1 MKNRNETIIAPS
13 ILGVE
18 ENRLFEELPNIEKA
32 GAQWVHVDIMDGKF
46 VKHVSGSLELFEK
59 IAKKHSLFND
69 VHIMVKRP
77 SSYVDPY
84 IAAGANNLTFHF
96 ESCYC
101 IGQAKWII
109 EKIHKKGAKAGI
121 SICPDTPVQKII
133 PLLNDVD
140 LVLVMTVVPG
150 KGGQEFMESNLEK
163 VKQIKAFNP
172 NVLVEVDGGVN
183 EVTAKKC
190 VEAGVDVLVSGSY
203 IFGGKVKERIASL
216 KKSIK

>member
-13 ILGVE
+13 ILGIE

-77 SSYVDPY
+77 SIYVDSY

-96 ESCYC
+96 EACYS
-101 IGQAKWII
+101 IGQ
-109 EKIHKKGAKAGI
+109 E
-121 SICPDTPVQKII
+121 II

-183 EVTAKKC
+183 VVTAKKC

-216 KKSIK
+216 KKAVK